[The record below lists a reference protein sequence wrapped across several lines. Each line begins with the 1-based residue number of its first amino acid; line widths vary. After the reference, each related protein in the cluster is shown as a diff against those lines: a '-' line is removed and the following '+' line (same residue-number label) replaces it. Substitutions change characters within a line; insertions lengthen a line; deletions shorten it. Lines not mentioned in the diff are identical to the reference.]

1 MDNTLASKIND
12 YINLKMEVSFKK
24 TGYNSNEISMT
35 NESGSTKT
43 TTIPDDHFYEQE
55 LIEILDYLFEKSK

>member
-1 MDNTLASKIND
+1 MDNTLTSKID
-12 YINLKMEVSFKK
+12 VYINLKMEISFKR

-35 NESGSTKT
+35 NSIGSTNT

-55 LIEILDYLFEKSK
+55 LIEILDYLFEKLK